1 MPIDRNSAQ
10 YITGAIYKP
19 TQTSA
24 PGVWDLD
31 DQANNIAKNLWPL
44 PPQAV
49 QRSLRFNSA
58 DSAYFN
64 RTPASAGNQR
74 TWTWSGWVKRSKL
87 SSGNAMFSTVN
98 GSAFNYFSFGTGGGG
113 DQIQF
118 AYYNGSTDVF
128 NVNTGSISFRDTNSW
143 YHIVLAV
150 DTTLGVSANTV
161 KIYVNGIQQTLGG
174 IFPSQNYDTPINS
187 AISHIIGGG
196 TGGYTNYL
204 FNGYIA
210 EVNFIN
216 SQQLD
221 ATSFGE
227 TDPQTGVW
235 IPKRYTGNYGTNGFR
250 LSFANNSSTT
260 ALGYDSSG
268 QGNNWTANNFSVTPG
283 TGNDSLLDVP
293 SLYGTDTGLGGE
305 VLGNYCTWNPL
316 DKDTNVTLA
325 NGNLDLTA
333 YNQGVYATWSLTS
346 GKWYY
351 ELTLIDPYNGGGS
364 INFWGYHGL
373 IGVQRSAAGL
383 NVSSFSGIYCN
394 TDTADNNAPG
404 IYQLGTRI
412 LAYTTFAN
420 SDIIGLAADIDNKT
434 LTIYRNGTVIRSN
447 ITLANIS
454 TFYIWSGMN
463 GTSGDPGTTS
473 VNFGQRPFAYP
484 APAGYK
490 ALCTTNLPAPAIG
503 QTSSNQADNHFNVV
517 TYSGNGS
524 TQNLTTDFAPDLVWI
539 KNRTTNYSHMLYDT
553 LRGPS
558 TGSVSKVISS
568 NATDIEGTVNDNS
581 TYGYLSSFNAN
592 GFTVTAGSF
601 TGSGGYTNTSGQ
613 NYVAWCW
620 NAGGTSVTNGAG
632 TNGATIAS
640 TYRANRAAGFSIV
653 TYTGNGVDGAT
664 VAHGLGIAPAF
675 IIVKSRNNTYNWGV
689 WHKNLAK
696 YDANHTYALGL
707 NLTRIA
713 DATAQYA
720 VFYPGLNNTN
730 VFGLGNE
737 STSNQLNSTYIAYCF
752 AEVSGY
758 SAFGIFSHAALAD
771 GTFVNTGF
779 RPRFLL
785 LKGTDNASNWIIHD
799 AVCDPVNFVGRGIN
813 ANLSGAES
821 TSNSLYSLDFV
832 SNGFKM
838 RNTGLNGNFIYM
850 AIAETPSRLALA
862 R

>member
-1 MPIDRNSAQ
+1 MFI
-10 YITGAIYKP
+10 
-19 TQTSA
+19 
-24 PGVWDLD
+24 
-31 DQANNIAKNLWPL
+31 
-44 PPQAV
+44 
-49 QRSLRFNSA
+49 RFNS
-58 DSAYFN
+58 DTQDVIDF
-64 RTPASAGNQR
+64 G
-74 TWTWSGWVKRSKL
+74 WTVSGSVVCRIRST
-87 SSGNAMFSTVN
+87 A
-98 GSAFNYFSFGTGGGG
+98 
-113 DQIQF
+113 
-118 AYYNGSTDVF
+118 
-128 NVNTGSISFRDTNSW
+128 SFRDPYAW
-143 YHIVLAV
+143 YHIVAV
-150 DTTLGVSANTV
+150 LDTTNATSTDRMRL
-161 KIYVNGIQQTLGG
+161 YVNGQRLTSFGVTTYPAQNTATCYVNATNIHYLGRSVE
-174 IFPSQNYDTPINS
+174 PLYRYMD
-187 AISHIIGGG
+187 
-196 TGGYTNYL
+196 
-204 FNGYIA
+204 GYIS
-210 EVNFIN
+210 EVNLIDGQ
-216 SQQLD
+216 SLD

-235 IPKRYTGNYGTNGFR
+235 IPKRYTGTYGTNGFR

-268 QGNNWTANNFSVTPG
+268 NGNNWTANNFSVTPG
-283 TGNDSLLDVP
+283 VNNDVFVDVP

-316 DKDTNVTLA
+316 NATGASTA
-325 NGNLDLTA
+325 NGNLEATLTGNA
-333 YNQGVYATWSLTS
+333 SLSAQIRGTLAPVS
-346 GKWYY
+346 GKWYW
-351 ELTLIDPYNGGGS
+351 E
-364 INFWGYHGL
+364 
-373 IGVQRSAAGL
+373 
-383 NVSSFSGIYCN
+383 N
-394 TDTADNNAPG
+394 TVTADGNQSHWLGVIAASARADIRLDNSNALSQVVYARYDG
-404 IYQLGTRI
+404 QKVVNGTMS
-412 LAYTTFAN
+412 AYAASYTTG
-420 SDIIGLAADIDNKT
+420 DIIGVALDLDLSVVTFYKNNVSQGT
-434 LTIYRNGTVIRSN
+434 LSLPTSGIAYVPVFWYSTTATSGTV
-447 ITLANIS
+447 AA
-454 TFYIWSGMN
+454 
-463 GTSGDPGTTS
+463 
-473 VNFGQRPFAYP
+473 NFGQRPFAYA
-484 APAGYK
+484 APTGYK

>member
-1 MPIDRNSAQ
+1 MLFRSL
-10 YITGAIYKP
+10 YTGTWAIYN
-19 TQTSA
+19 QGA
-24 PGVWDLD
+24 
-31 DQANNIAKNLWPL
+31 
-44 PPQAV
+44 
-49 QRSLRFNSA
+49 SL
-58 DSAYFN
+58 
-64 RTPASAGNQR
+64 
-74 TWTWSGWVKRSKL
+74 
-87 SSGNAMFSTVN
+87 
-98 GSAFNYFSFGTGGGG
+98 GTGGPSFISYGTYWQTG
-113 DQIQF
+113 DIIGI
-118 AYYNGSTDVF
+118 ALDCDV
-128 NVNTGSISFRDTNSW
+128 G
-143 YHIVLAV
+143 
-150 DTTLGVSANTV
+150 TLVFYKNGVS
-161 KIYVNGIQQTLGG
+161 LG
-174 IFPSQNYDTPINS
+174 
-187 AISHIIGGG
+187 
-196 TGGYTNYL
+196 
-204 FNGYIA
+204 
-210 EVNFIN
+210 
-216 SQQLD
+216 
-221 ATSFGE
+221 
-227 TDPQTGVW
+227 
-235 IPKRYTGNYGTNGFR
+235 
-250 LSFANNSSTT
+250 T
-260 ALGYDSSG
+260 AASG
-268 QGNNWTANNFSVTPG
+268 
-283 TGNDSLLDVP
+283 
-293 SLYGTDTGLGGE
+293 
-305 VLGNYCTWNPL
+305 
-316 DKDTNVTLA
+316 
-325 NGNLDLTA
+325 
-333 YNQGVYATWSLTS
+333 LTS
-346 GKWYY
+346 G
-351 ELTLIDPYNGGGS
+351 PYFPIMS
-364 INFWGYHGL
+364 L
-373 IGVQRSAAGL
+373 V
-383 NVSSFSGIYCN
+383 VSGASM
-394 TDTADNNAPG
+394 TA
-404 IYQLGTRI
+404 
-412 LAYTTFAN
+412 
-420 SDIIGLAADIDNKT
+420 
-434 LTIYRNGTVIRSN
+434 
-447 ITLANIS
+447 
-454 TFYIWSGMN
+454 
-463 GTSGDPGTTS
+463 
-473 VNFGQRPFAYP
+473 NFGQRPFTYP
-484 APAGYK
+484 APTGYK

-653 TYTGNGVDGAT
+653 TYIGNGVDGAT

-758 SAFGIFSHAALAD
+758 SAFGIFSHAALAN
-771 GTFVNTGF
+771 GTFVYTGF

-785 LKGTDNASNWIIHD
+785 LKGTDNASNWMITD
-799 AVCDPVNFVGRGIN
+799 STRDPTNFVGTELV
-813 ANLSGAES
+813 ANLSS
-821 TSNSLYSLDFV
+821 TEASPNSLYSLDFV

>member
-1 MPIDRNSAQ
+1 VVVG
-10 YITGAIYKP
+10 T
-19 TQTSA
+19 
-24 PGVWDLD
+24 
-31 DQANNIAKNLWPL
+31 
-44 PPQAV
+44 AV
-49 QRSLRFNSA
+49 SYTYSQ
-58 DSAYFN
+58 
-64 RTPASAGNQR
+64 
-74 TWTWSGWVKRSKL
+74 
-87 SSGNAMFSTVN
+87 
-98 GSAFNYFSFGTGGGG
+98 
-113 DQIQF
+113 
-118 AYYNGSTDVF
+118 
-128 NVNTGSISFRDTNSW
+128 ISF
-143 YHIVLAV
+143 AC
-150 DTTLGVSANTV
+150 
-161 KIYVNGIQQTLGG
+161 
-174 IFPSQNYDTPINS
+174 
-187 AISHIIGGG
+187 
-196 TGGYTNYL
+196 
-204 FNGYIA
+204 
-210 EVNFIN
+210 
-216 SQQLD
+216 
-221 ATSFGE
+221 
-227 TDPQTGVW
+227 
-235 IPKRYTGNYGTNGFR
+235 GNYV
-250 LSFANNSSTT
+250 
-260 ALGYDSSG
+260 SG
-268 QGNNWTANNFSVTPG
+268 QV
-283 TGNDSLLDVP
+283 
-293 SLYGTDTGLGGE
+293 
-305 VLGNYCTWNPL
+305 
-316 DKDTNVTLA
+316 
-325 NGNLDLTA
+325 
-333 YNQGVYATWSLTS
+333 YNA
-346 GKWYY
+346 
-351 ELTLIDPYNGGGS
+351 
-364 INFWGYHGL
+364 
-373 IGVQRSAAGL
+373 
-383 NVSSFSGIYCN
+383 
-394 TDTADNNAPG
+394 
-404 IYQLGTRI
+404 
-412 LAYTTFAN
+412 
-420 SDIIGLAADIDNKT
+420 
-434 LTIYRNGTVIRSN
+434 
-447 ITLANIS
+447 
-454 TFYIWSGMN
+454 
-463 GTSGDPGTTS
+463 
-473 VNFGQRPFAYP
+473 NFGQRPFAYP

-517 TYSGNGS
+517 TYNGNGS

-553 LRGPS
+553 LRGAS

>member
-31 DQANNIAKNLWPL
+31 DQANNISKNLWPL
-44 PPQAV
+44 PPQAIR
-49 QRSLRFNSA
+49 RSLRFNPPDNPYILRS
-58 DSAYFN
+58 SIPTGTSSQKFTY
-64 RTPASAGNQR
+64 SV
-74 TWTWSGWVKRSKL
+74 WVKRSKFGSRQLVLIMGNTAGSDATSYSFEFTSADVL
-87 SSGNAMFSTVN
+87 SINNQGSSIVTNAVYRDP
-98 GSAFNYFSFGTGGGG
+98 SA
-113 DQIQF
+113 
-118 AYYNGSTDVF
+118 
-128 NVNTGSISFRDTNSW
+128 W
-143 YHIVLAV
+143 LHIVIAY
-150 DTTLGVSANTV
+150 DTTQATSSDRTKVW
-161 KIYVNGIQQTLGG
+161 VNGIQVSSFSSAAYPTQNNAAANLSGHQQSLGDPFNQQRTIDGYVSEAIG
-174 IFPSQNYDTPINS
+174 IDGQ
-187 AISHIIGGG
+187 A
-196 TGGYTNYL
+196 
-204 FNGYIA
+204 
-210 EVNFIN
+210 
-216 SQQLD
+216 LD

-227 TDPQTGVW
+227 TDQQTGVW
-235 IPKRYTGNYGTNGFR
+235 IPKRYTGTYGTNGFR

-484 APAGYK
+484 APSGFK